1 MMKLKIIT
9 LLLIHTTF
17 YAQAQKQREK
27 EIRLSEES
35 LTKIVSTIVESR
47 ENYLNKQDEQKTS
60 TTTQKNAISSGTYDL
75 KSEWYKQ
82 KIEHLEQLIKELQQQ
97 KPQSPQNDNK
107 DAFIERQNLEAL
119 ENEIASL
126 KSSIDQKSF
135 TSTNTPV
142 IVTPYN
148 YPNKNLEE
156 ANYEKNNDLKR
167 LEQQLDSINTLFSQ
181 QNENS
186 SENKVADFSKD
197 IADIKERIN
206 SLKESI
212 DDREDASLTN
222 TELFAKLKAYKATI
236 YFDNNSK
243 EIGQTYTNKLNEF
256 LRILENNGNVDILI
270 NGFASKK
277 GNPIHNQNLSMQ
289 RTEAVKQWLVMQ
301 GVHPIRVLTSYH
313 GIDYNQTSDEKAR
326 RVEVTFIIRKQ

>member
-1 MMKLKIIT
+1 MKLKIIT

-35 LTKIVSTIVESR
+35 LTKIVATIVKSR
-47 ENYLNKQDEQKTS
+47 ENYLNEHYEQETIAS
-60 TTTQKNAISSGTYDL
+60 VQTNAISSDTYDL
-75 KSEWYKQ
+75 NAELNKQ
-82 KIEHLEQLIKELQQQ
+82 KIEHLEQLIKELLSQ
-97 KPQSPQNDNK
+97 KPQSSQNVNK
-107 DAFIERQNLEAL
+107 DVFIERQNLEAL
-119 ENEIASL
+119 ENEISSL
-126 KSSIDQKSF
+126 KNLIDQKSF
-135 TSTNTPV
+135 ASTNTPV

-181 QNENS
+181 QNENP
-186 SENKVADFSKD
+186 SENKVADFSKY

-206 SLKESI
+206 SLKRSI
-212 DDREDASLTN
+212 DDREEAALTN
-222 TELFAKLKAYKATI
+222 TELFEKLKAYKATI

-243 EIGQTYTNKLNEF
+243 EIGQTYTKNLNEL
-256 LRILENNGNVDILI
+256 LRILENNSNVDILI

-277 GNPIHNQNLSMQ
+277 GNPIYNQNLSMQ